1 MGNPH
6 HPASGLTGYY
16 AYWNFPVIGSYTT
29 SDTSSSVSCQNSCEA
44 DNSCDAWLIGEDDSG
59 AAGRCRL
66 YSELAG
72 VLTFACTQG
81 NYVRE
86 PGNYGAVKLRVTD
99 ALGTMECDNRTRV
112 DADNE
117 KYELCAAC
125 PLSTYWSFAVARP
138 NQIGK
143 RSMGECRRLCSTDSG
158 CDAWLLD
165 SSGICLQ
172 YSSVSGEA
180 KRSCERD
187 TKSRAN
193 YGAIKASVVGAKR
206 ATLTNVGSC
215 DQATSWWLHSDSA
228 GDPSPTAVRSGVSPW
243 DQVLDPQPPAG
254 LPQMEGPGTGIDS
267 GFGAA
272 ERSTSAPDR

>member
-1 MGNPH
+1 MPSLLPAPLLLAHPSTWSGSELSAQRVSVSAPPATWFEPKCSSKTFMGNPH

-117 KYELCAAC
+117 KYERC
-125 PLSTYWSFAVARP
+125 PPTGALPSRDPT
-138 NQIGK
+138 
-143 RSMGECRRLCSTDSG
+143 RSASG
-158 CDAWLLD
+158 RW
-165 SSGICLQ
+165 
-172 YSSVSGEA
+172 V
-180 KRSCERD
+180 
-187 TKSRAN
+187 
-193 YGAIKASVVGAKR
+193 
-206 ATLTNVGSC
+206 
-215 DQATSWWLHSDSA
+215 SA
-228 GDPSPTAVRSGVSPW
+228 GASAAPTVDATRGCW
-243 DQVLDPQPPAG
+243 
-254 LPQMEGPGTGIDS
+254 TR
-267 GFGAA
+267 AA
-272 ERSTSAPDR
+272 SACNTAA